1 MNKVKTIQIQQAD
14 GSFSDKV
21 PVAVDASNVEMA
33 NRNSLQET
41 IGNLNAKSGK
51 NITERLNDLQDDIT
65 NLSDIKANKSDIGA
79 PRVATQASD
88 MTDRNSIY
96 VYTGSESGYINGN
109 WYSWNGSSWV
119 SGGVYNSITIET
131 DKTLS
136 IPDQPADAAAVR
148 QFINNTINNIIN
160 NIINNAKP
168 YVDSNDY
175 IVF

>member
-1 MNKVKTIQIQQAD
+1 MNKIKTIQIQQTD
-14 GSFSDKV
+14 GSFSNKI
-21 PVAVDASNVEMA
+21 PIAVEASNVEMA

-79 PRVATQASD
+79 PRVATRASD
-88 MTDRNSIY
+88 MTDKNSIY

-109 WYSWNGSSWV
+109 WYSWNGSSWA
-119 SGGVYNSITIET
+119 SGGVYNSVAIET

-148 QFINNTINNIIN
+148 QLIQLINNT
-160 NIINNAKP
+160 KP
-168 YVDSNDY
+168 YIDSEDY
-175 IVF
+175 IVLE